1 MSMPGDALPTAARP
15 PVITRLRE
23 PGLGL
28 RTPTL
33 ERYRVSGGGLTV
45 VALAAG
51 DALEVIDPEGLQA
64 SELMAWDAQ
73 GRDALSA
80 LGLRA
85 SPGAR
90 GTANL
95 LQRQHPA
102 LRLVHAGL
110 RRRGVDLNQL
120 PAACLLW
127 PAGGLAGQR
136 QRCTASAE
144 VLVLVAAPGPD
155 SSVHEQ
161 NAPTPLALHV
171 HRQGSRI
178 LTAVPLPE
186 PLGEVVDEFTIAPG
200 SARSYTVAKGQTIQV
215 IDVAGRQCSDFVAFN
230 RRALDRG
237 FEQELDP
244 TVTRTL
250 GGRAYPGPGLHSRFF
265 DREMQPVLELV
276 QDTVGR
282 HDTFGLACAARYYEG
297 MGYFGHANCSDNLSR
312 ELAPYGVRARPG
324 WPAINFFYNTGV
336 DAHNQLTMDEPWSRP
351 GDHVLLRALDDMVCA
366 NTSCPDDIDPANG
379 WMPTDIHVRIYAAQ
393 ERFSMAI
400 AHRPTPDAEPV
411 MTRESG
417 FHAATSALTRQFTD
431 YRGWWTPTRYDGYGA
446 VAEYHACREQ
456 VVVMDLSALR
466 KFEIIGPDA
475 EALMQYAL
483 TRDIKKLA
491 VGQVVYSAM
500 CYPHGGMLDDGTL
513 LRLGPDNFRWI
524 CGEDYSGIWLREQA
538 EQLGMKVW
546 VKSASDHIHNV
557 AVQGPRSRELL
568 QQMVWSPGTQPALEN
583 LGWFRFLVGR
593 LDDHNGCPIMVSRT
607 GYTGELGY
615 EVWCHPSDAPRVWE
629 RLWELG
635 APLGLAPLG
644 LDALDTLR
652 IEAGLVFA
660 GHEFCDQTDPFE
672 AGIGFCVPLKSKADD
687 FIGRDALL
695 ERSAHPQRKLVGLQL
710 DGNEMAAHGDGVY
723 VGHAQVGVVTS
734 ATRSPLTGQ
743 NIALCRMS
751 VPNAAPG
758 TRVEVGKLDGHQKRL
773 PATVSAAI
781 FYDPDKSRVRA

>member
-1 MSMPGDALPTAARP
+1 MTSPGAALSTAARP
-15 PVITRLRE
+15 PVVTRVRQPALS
-23 PGLGL
+23 L

-33 ERYRVSGGGLTV
+33 ERYRVTGGGLTV
-45 VALAAG
+45 VVLAAG
-51 DALEVIDPEGLQA
+51 DTLEVIDPEGLQA
-64 SELMAWDAQ
+64 CELMAWDAQ
-73 GRDALSA
+73 GRTALSA

-85 SPGAR
+85 SPGAT
-90 GTANL
+90 GTADL
-95 LQRQHPA
+95 LQRQHPL
-102 LRLVHAGL
+102 LRPVQLGL
-110 RRRGVDLNQL
+110 RRRGVDLDHL
-120 PAACLLW
+120 PAPCLLW
-127 PAGGLAGQR
+127 PAGGLAGQQ

-144 VLVLVAAPGPD
+144 LLVLVAAPGVD

-161 NAPTPLALHV
+161 NAATPLTLQV
-171 HRQGSRI
+171 HRQSSHT
-178 LTAVPLPE
+178 LSAVPLPD

-200 SARSYTVAKGQTIQV
+200 TARSYAVAKGQYIQI

-230 RRALDRG
+230 RRALERG
-237 FEQELDP
+237 IEQELDP

-265 DREMQPVLELV
+265 DRDMQPMLELV

-282 HDTFGLACAARYYEG
+282 HDTFGLACAARYYES

-336 DAHNQLTMDEPWSRP
+336 DAHDQLTMDEPWSRP
-351 GDHVLLRALDDMVCA
+351 GDHVLLRALDDLVCA

-393 ERFSMAI
+393 ERFSMSI
-400 AHRPTPDAEPV
+400 AHRPTPDAEAV

-417 FHAATSALTRQFTD
+417 FHSATSALTRQFSD
-431 YRGWWTPTRYDGYGA
+431 YRGWWTPMRYDGFGA

-475 EALMQYAL
+475 EALMQYCL

-538 EQLGMKVW
+538 AKLGMKVW

-557 AVQGPRSRELL
+557 AVQGPRARELL
-568 QQMVWSPGTQPALEN
+568 RQLVWSPGTQPALDQ

-615 EVWCHPSDAPRVWE
+615 EVWCHPDDAARVWA

-635 APLGLAPLG
+635 QPLGLAPLG

-660 GHEFCDQTDPFE
+660 GHEFSDQTDPFE

-687 FIGRDALL
+687 FIGRDALI

-743 NIALCRMS
+743 NIALCRIS
-751 VPNAAPG
+751 VSNATPG

-773 PATVSAAI
+773 PASVSAPI

>member
-1 MSMPGDALPTAARP
+1 
-15 PVITRLRE
+15 
-23 PGLGL
+23 
-28 RTPTL
+28 
-33 ERYRVSGGGLTV
+33 
-45 VALAAG
+45 
-51 DALEVIDPEGLQA
+51 
-64 SELMAWDAQ
+64 
-73 GRDALSA
+73 
-80 LGLRA
+80 
-85 SPGAR
+85 
-90 GTANL
+90 
-95 LQRQHPA
+95 
-102 LRLVHAGL
+102 
-110 RRRGVDLNQL
+110 
-120 PAACLLW
+120 
-127 PAGGLAGQR
+127 
-136 QRCTASAE
+136 
-144 VLVLVAAPGPD
+144 
-155 SSVHEQ
+155 
-161 NAPTPLALHV
+161 V
-171 HRQGSRI
+171 HRSGSRI

-200 SARSYTVAKGQTIQV
+200 TARSYTVAKGQTIQV

-237 FEQELDP
+237 IEQELDP

-312 ELAPYGVRARPG
+312 ELAPHGVRARPG

-417 FHAATSALTRQFTD
+417 FHTATSALTRQFTD
-431 YRGWWTPTRYDGYGA
+431 YRGWWTPTRYDGHGA

-466 KFEIIGPDA
+466 KFEVIGPDA

-546 VKSASDHIHNV
+546 IKSASDHIHNV

-568 QQMVWSPGTQPALEN
+568 RQMVWSPGTQPALEN

-615 EVWCHPSDAPRVWE
+615 EVWCHPSDARRVWA

-672 AGIGFCVPLKSKADD
+672 AGIGFCVPLKGKTDD
-687 FIGRDALL
+687 FIGRDALI
-695 ERSAHPQRKLVGLQL
+695 ERSAHPQRKLVGLRL

-743 NIALCRMS
+743 NVALCRMS
-751 VPNAAPG
+751 LPSTAAG

-773 PATVSAAI
+773 PATVCAPI

>member
-1 MSMPGDALPTAARP
+1 
-15 PVITRLRE
+15 
-23 PGLGL
+23 
-28 RTPTL
+28 
-33 ERYRVSGGGLTV
+33 
-45 VALAAG
+45 
-51 DALEVIDPEGLQA
+51 
-64 SELMAWDAQ
+64 
-73 GRDALSA
+73 
-80 LGLRA
+80 
-85 SPGAR
+85 SPGAE
-90 GTANL
+90 GTARL
-95 LQRQHPA
+95 LQRPHPA
-102 LRLVHAGL
+102 LRTVHAGL
-110 RRRGVDLNQL
+110 RRRGVDLDHL
-120 PAACLLW
+120 PTPCQLW

-136 QRCTASAE
+136 QRCTATAE
-144 VLVLVAAPGPD
+144 VLVLVCAPGAD
-155 SSVHEQ
+155 SSVHTQ

-171 HRQGSRI
+171 HRSGSRI

-200 SARSYTVAKGQTIQV
+200 TARSYTVAKGQTIQV

-237 FEQELDP
+237 IEQELDP

-400 AHRPTPDAEPV
+400 AHRPTPDAVPE

-431 YRGWWTPTRYDGYGA
+431 YRGWWTPTRYDGHGA

-466 KFEIIGPDA
+466 KFEVIGPDA

-500 CYPHGGMLDDGTL
+500 CYPHGGVVDDLTL
-513 LRLGPDNFRWI
+513 YRFDQNHFLCCVNASNTAKDFAWMQQVLADRGDA
-524 CGEDYSGIWLREQA
+524 GV
-538 EQLGMKVW
+538 QLHDV
-546 VKSASDHIHNV
+546 SRDFAQL
-557 AVQGPRSRELL
+557 ALQGPAADAILSRLTMTDLSQIGYYHFYE
-568 QQMVWSPGTQPALEN
+568 G
-583 LGWFRFLVGR
+583 LVAGEPV
-593 LDDHNGCPIMVSRT
+593 LISRT
-607 GYTGELGY
+607 GYTGEAGFELY
-615 EVWCHPSDAPRVWE
+615 CAPGHAG
-629 RLWELG
+629 RLWDDLLSVGAEDGLLPCGLG
-635 APLGLAPLG
+635 AR
-644 LDALDTLR
+644 DTL
-652 IEAGLVFA
+652 
-660 GHEFCDQTDPFE
+660 
-672 AGIGFCVPLKSKADD
+672 
-687 FIGRDALL
+687 
-695 ERSAHPQRKLVGLQL
+695 
-710 DGNEMAAHGDGVY
+710 
-723 VGHAQVGVVTS
+723 
-734 ATRSPLTGQ
+734 
-743 NIALCRMS
+743 
-751 VPNAAPG
+751 
-758 TRVEVGKLDGHQKRL
+758 
-773 PATVSAAI
+773 
-781 FYDPDKSRVRA
+781 